1 MIKKSLL
8 IMMLLAAF
16 AMMATACG
24 GGNKTS
30 EPAPD
35 TGQAPAGN
43 EAPAGNQGE
52 TGGNATEA
60 TSLYNANCMACHA
73 TDLSGGGSFP
83 NLQKVG
89 GKYDAAEIAG
99 IISNGRN
106 GMPAF
111 KGKLS
116 DEEIDTLSQWLA
128 AKK

>member
-1 MIKKSLL
+1 MIKKGLL

-16 AMMATACG
+16 AMMVTACG

-30 EPAPD
+30 EPAP
-35 TGQAPAGN
+35 APSGN
-43 EAPAGNQGE
+43 EAPAGNEGE

-89 GKYDAAEIAG
+89 SKYDASQIAG
-99 IISNGRN
+99 IITNGRN

-111 KGKLS
+111 QGKLT
-116 DEEIDTLSQWLA
+116 DAEITTLSEWLA